1 MRKVWLLALCLAALL
16 ALSGC
21 AAAREVVCR
30 KTAAMFTDSKLP
42 EADVARMIGFAVDL
56 SYCDFS
62 GTREDI
68 RDPEALALWERY
80 LPDAVFTYYLKG
92 ALAEKPW
99 NMNHYDFG
107 TGAAAK
113 YFHEIATN
121 PCPVSSISL
130 RPRNVY

>member
-1 MRKVWLLALCLAALL
+1 MN
-16 ALSGC
+16 
-21 AAAREVVCR
+21 
-30 KTAAMFTDSKLP
+30 TDLKKLIIVGTGTN
-42 EADVARMIGFAVDL
+42 AKHVYKLVKFYDLFDVIGFAVDL

-107 TGAAAK
+107 TGAVAK